1 MSKITPYKNS
11 KTKKE
16 QVLAMFDNIANKY
29 DLLNHTL
36 SAGMHNIWRKKAIQK
51 LTNNPKNILDVA
63 TGTGDFAISAAKYTN
78 ANITAIDISKNML
91 DLGIK
96 KTFDKKLENRIV
108 FEIADAE
115 KLPFNKN
122 KFDAITVGFGVRNFE
137 NLTKGL
143 HEIYRVLSKKGIIVI
158 LEPSIPKLF
167 PLKQLYYIY
176 FNYLL
181 PNIGYIISGDRSAYK
196 YLPESV
202 KKFPT
207 AKKFINKLEKA
218 GFKNCKH
225 LYLTFGI
232 VSLYIAI
239 K

>member
-16 QVLAMFDNIANKY
+16 QVQAMFDNIAKKY

-51 LTNNPKNILDVA
+51 LTNNPKNILDIA

-143 HEIYRVLSKKGIIVI
+143 DEIYRVLSKKGLIVI
-158 LEPSIPKLF
+158 LEPSIPKFF

-202 KKFPT
+202 KKFPSG
-207 AKKFINKLEKA
+207 KKFINKLEKA

>member
-1 MSKITPYKNS
+1 MSKITPYNNS

-16 QVLAMFDNIANKY
+16 QVQAMFDNIAKNY

-36 SAGMHNIWRKKAIQK
+36 SAGLHNIWRKKAIQK
-51 LTNNPKNILDVA
+51 LTNNPKTILDVA

-78 ANITAIDISKNML
+78 ANITAIDISKIML

-96 KTFDKKLENRIV
+96 KSSNKKLEKRV
-108 FEIADAE
+108 TFKVADAE
-115 KLPFNKN
+115 NLPFDKN

-143 HEIYRVLSKKGIIVI
+143 DEIYRVLSKDGIIVI

-167 PLKQLYYIY
+167 PLKQIYYIY

-181 PNIGYIISGDRSAYK
+181 PNIGYIISGDKSAYK

-202 KKFPT
+202 KNFPSD
-207 AKKFINKLEKA
+207 KKFINKLKKA

-225 LYLTFGI
+225 LYLSFGI
-232 VSLYIAI
+232 ISLYIAI

>member
-1 MSKITPYKNS
+1 MSKITPYNNS

-16 QVLAMFDNIANKY
+16 QVQAMFDNISKNY
-29 DLLNHTL
+29 YLLNHTL
-36 SAGMHNIWRKKAIQK
+36 SAGLHNVWRKKAIQK
-51 LTNNPKNILDVA
+51 LTNNPKTILDVA

-96 KTFDKKLENRIV
+96 KSSNKKLEKRV
-108 FEIADAE
+108 TFKVADAE
-115 KLPFNKN
+115 NLPFDKN

-143 HEIYRVLSKKGIIVI
+143 DEIYRVLSEDGIIVI

-167 PLKQLYYIY
+167 PLKQIYYLY

-181 PNIGYIISGDRSAYK
+181 PNIGYIISGDKSAYK

-202 KKFPT
+202 KNFPSG
-207 AKKFINKLEKA
+207 KKFINKLEKA

-225 LYLTFGI
+225 LYLSFGI
-232 VSLYIAI
+232 ISLYIAI